1 MTLESRQHFPQAT
14 WHSKLAANVSSIQER
29 MAYCSTMYLWPAR
42 SALEHQRGRSLLHQQ
57 RCEGWTLC
65 CQDPPQALGAALPLR
80 TLQRSPLQAH
90 HICIISESDAV
101 HRHSLCSPSPTRM
114 YLQKLTGAKRLM
126 PPSQPFP
133 KTHSP
138 VDCTCTA
145 GLSLKTV
152 CDAHGF
158 MRTDNYAEAPKA
170 ILNG

>member
-1 MTLESRQHFPQAT
+1 MTLESMQQNFPQSIR
-14 WHSKLAANVSSIQER
+14 HSKQAANASPNQER
-29 MAYCSTMYLWPAR
+29 MAHCSVMYLLPAR
-42 SALEHQRGRSLLHQQ
+42 IALGHQRGRSLLQQQ
-57 RCEGWTLC
+57 RCEGWTPC

-90 HICIISESDAV
+90 HICIISDAV
-101 HRHSLCSPSPTRM
+101 HRHSLCSPSRTRM
-114 YLQKLTGAKRLM
+114 YLQKLDRRQAFNAAVTT
-126 PPSQPFP
+126 FP